1 MELRAPITFSHH
13 WHHHAKFYASLA
25 LGAAALAIALF
36 FHLRMPV
43 AIAAD
48 AFFLSF
54 IAAFAVTVPWMSP
67 DKLKARAQVEDEGAL
82 VVSLIIFAVIA
93 YCCEAIFMT
102 LNTKP
107 PAGPGW
113 TALSLAGAPLGWLVI
128 QLNETLHYS
137 NLFYAK
143 PGRGQKRQP
152 PLEFPGTEDP
162 GVAEF
167 LYFSMVIGMTAQTSD
182 VGVKSAAMRNA
193 VTLHGFVSFFF
204 NTVLIALAVNAAV
217 SH

>member
-1 MELRAPITFSHH
+1 MTETFTHH

-25 LGAAALAIALF
+25 IGVVAFAVSLYLQV
-36 FHLRMPV
+36 RMPV

-54 IAAFAVTVPWMSP
+54 IIGFAVTVPWMSP
-67 DKLKARAQVEDEGAL
+67 EKLQARAQVEDEGAAI
-82 VVSLIIFAVIA
+82 VSLIIFAVIA
-93 YCCEAIFMT
+93 YCCDAIFMT
-102 LNTKP
+102 LNAKP
-107 PAGPGW
+107 SPGAGW

-152 PLEFPGTEDP
+152 PLEFPGTEEP

-167 LYFSMVIGMTAQTSD
+167 LYFSFVVGMTAQTSD
-182 VGVKSAAMRNA
+182 VEVRSASMRNA
-193 VTLHGFVSFFF
+193 VTLHGFVSFLF